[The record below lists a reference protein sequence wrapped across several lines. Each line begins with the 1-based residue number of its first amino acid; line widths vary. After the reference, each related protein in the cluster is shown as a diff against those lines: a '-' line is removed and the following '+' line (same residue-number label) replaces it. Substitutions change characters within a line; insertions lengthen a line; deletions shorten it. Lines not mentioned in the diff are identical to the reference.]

1 MPSPNPD
8 PYMAKLYLSNPLQEP
23 LVRQVVRAI
32 EPPLQLLQ
40 GFRRTLK
47 PGGLLLILIWSS
59 QQLLP
64 GHPRLETLLNAT
76 TPGIAPF
83 KKYEPPEYHFLRLL
97 GWLKKA
103 GFVDSSVQPFSAGV
117 HAPLDEGMRK
127 ALLALV

>member
-64 GHPRLETLLNAT
+64 GYPRLEALLNAT
-76 TPGIAPF
+76 TTPGF
-83 KKYEPPEYHFLRLL
+83 WTL
-97 GWLKKA
+97 
-103 GFVDSSVQPFSAGV
+103 
-117 HAPLDEGMRK
+117 
-127 ALLALV
+127 